1 MFQNYVVMAHPLLQ
15 YDSVKLYFM
24 NAKPT
29 PVCSMTATQM
39 RVLRQLMG
47 ITRLESSSEVVAVHN
62 MRGYDTVEIWLHPF
76 STSALDEGGGG
87 DWWSATHPSRFAY
100 GSGGL
105 GNHCIECS
113 T

>member
-1 MFQNYVVMAHPLLQ
+1 
-15 YDSVKLYFM
+15 
-24 NAKPT
+24 
-29 PVCSMTATQM
+29 MTATQM